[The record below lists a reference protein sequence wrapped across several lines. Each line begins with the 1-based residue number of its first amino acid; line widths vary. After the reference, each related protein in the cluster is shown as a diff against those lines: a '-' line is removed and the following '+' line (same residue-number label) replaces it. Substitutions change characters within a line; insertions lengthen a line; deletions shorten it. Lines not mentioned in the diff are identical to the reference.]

1 MWDDL
6 TWPQAA
12 VLITALL
19 MLAYCT
25 VGLPH

>member
-12 VLITALL
+12 VLITVLL
-19 MLAYCT
+19 MLGYC
-25 VGLPH
+25 VAALPK